1 MNDHDFIKRITD
13 ATVTAIEEKILEVE
27 LALATD
33 PRPRTPESIQTLAE
47 LYSRRCNLLGRNSV
61 VQCLAQSIA
70 DYRYHSTGPR
80 VGGVQAVQDDAAIA
94 QIDQQKADLLAMDQ
108 LLTKLLPV
116 VSESP
121 TTVALIGS
129 ILHRHRLNLWM
140 LPADRDTCAK

>member
-1 MNDHDFIKRITD
+1 MNDHDFIKRVTD
-13 ATVTAIEEKILEVE
+13 ATVSAIEEKILEVE
-27 LALATD
+27 LALAIDT
-33 PRPRTPESIQTLAE
+33 RPRSPESVLILAE

-116 VSESP
+116 VAESP
-121 TTVALIGS
+121 TTVSLIGS